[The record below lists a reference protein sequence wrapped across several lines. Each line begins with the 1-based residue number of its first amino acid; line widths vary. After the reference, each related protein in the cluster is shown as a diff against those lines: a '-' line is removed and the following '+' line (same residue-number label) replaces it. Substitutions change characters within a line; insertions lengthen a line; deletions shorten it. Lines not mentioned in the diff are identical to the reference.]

1 VGPASRCRAT
11 GAMADGGGAGG
22 QGGDE
27 AGIGHLSGTG
37 SARALGHHPSFVSVK
52 PSSKQEDDGLSTV
65 LTVDEAALSN
75 EQQLKQLQIIKAR
88 TMYEMVEEDGARKIL
103 FLTNEQADQL
113 SGSRAALERMLDA
126 LEIPREGP
134 GAPQLVINMMQSQ
147 GLANQLNDH
156 WRKETATGPPKGRRR
171 VKAPFLSDED
181 ERCASQ
187 RLDNF
192 MSDVILPLAAR
203 TNAIVMVNAFT
214 CNCFLAHSF
223 QRMVALQ
230 KMKWGGKLPFWVV
243 AMTSQIQAIY
253 GNTNPDAEWR
263 KIKSQCRA
271 WRLREPKIYEAFH
284 HSGYHDPAWGVG

>member
-1 VGPASRCRAT
+1 
-11 GAMADGGGAGG
+11 M
-22 QGGDE
+22 
-27 AGIGHLSGTG
+27 
-37 SARALGHHPSFVSVK
+37 
-52 PSSKQEDDGLSTV
+52 

-181 ERCASQ
+181 WFSVSAREVW
-187 RLDNF
+187 
-192 MSDVILPLAAR
+192 SDMAWQKILRSISP
-203 TNAIVMVNAFT
+203 
-214 CNCFLAHSF
+214 H
-223 QRMVALQ
+223 
-230 KMKWGGKLPFWVV
+230 
-243 AMTSQIQAIY
+243 
-253 GNTNPDAEWR
+253 
-263 KIKSQCRA
+263 
-271 WRLREPKIYEAFH
+271 
-284 HSGYHDPAWGVG
+284 